1 MRLIIALL
9 KLCMILI
16 ATVFFYVLII
26 VGIPLSIFGINSKSW
41 RAYFLSKWG
50 AAVCRIIGLEV
61 EVSGNPPEPPY
72 FMVSNH
78 LSYIDIFMFISK
90 TKSVFIAKSE
100 VLSWPMFGFMS
111 KTVGMLFVDRS
122 KRTDVKRV
130 NELISERINESQG
143 ILLFPE
149 GTTTSGA
156 EVLPFKAS
164 LLAYPAEL
172 GLPVHYATISYTTS
186 QDERHASESVCW
198 WRDITFAS
206 HFLELLKLS
215 KIYGTI
221 TFGDEPISNNDRKE
235 LANDLYDKS
244 KEQFIPLIENFEY
257 AK

>member
-1 MRLIIALL
+1 MRLITALFRL
-9 KLCMILI
+9 SLILI
-16 ATVFFYVLII
+16 ATVFFYLLII
-26 VGIPLSIFGINSKSW
+26 TGIPLSVIGLKSARW
-41 RAYFLSKWG
+41 RAFFLQKWG
-50 AAVCRIIGLEV
+50 AVMCMIIGLSV
-61 EVSGNPPEPPY
+61 EVKGTPPKPPY

-78 LSYIDIFMFISK
+78 LSYVDIFMLIAK
-90 TKSVFIAKSE
+90 TKSVFVAKSE
-100 VLSWPMFGFMS
+100 VLSWPLFGFMS

-156 EVLPFKAS
+156 EILPFKAS
-164 LLAYPAEL
+164 LLAYPATL
-172 GLPVHYATISYTTS
+172 NMPVHYATLSYKTPV
-186 QDERHASESVCW
+186 DEIHASESVCW

-206 HFLELLKLS
+206 HLIELLKLR

-221 TFGDEPISNNDRKE
+221 TFGDEPISNNNRKE
-235 LANDLYDKS
+235 LANDLYEKS
-244 KEQFIPLIENFEY
+244 KEQFIPVIENLEY